1 MKIGDMVLLKP
12 LSFFH
17 IEGTKDLR
25 EVVKQKLLEEMGV
38 GIIMDFDKENHDVCV
53 YWSNDDCT
61 WEYRED
67 LELISEEE
75 TN

>member
-1 MKIGDMVLLKP
+1 VKIGDMVLLKP

-17 IEGTKDLR
+17 IEGTHDLR
-25 EVVKQKLLEEMGV
+25 EVIKQKLLEQMGV

-53 YWSNDDCT
+53 HWSNDNCT
-61 WEYRED
+61 WEYWED
-67 LELISEEE
+67 LELISGEE